1 MLVYK
6 IEKKKYESVFPSRG
20 SLYCDGRWSRKDM
33 WVVYSSESIALA
45 KLETLANTGST
56 LPKNRIVKIMEI
68 EDNAPMVEITPEDLP
83 SNWAETPYPKT
94 LASIIRKIIG
104 SGTYLGAIVPS
115 SQSKRERNLLLFPDF
130 HEFNKYVKEL
140 ESGEETFD
148 TRLKRQ

>member
-6 IEKKKYESVFPSRG
+6 IEKKKYESIFPPRG

-45 KLETLANTGST
+45 KLEILANTGST

-68 EDNAPMVEITPEDLP
+68 EDNAPLVEITPEDLP
-83 SNWAETPYPKT
+83 SNWAETPYPKS

-115 SQSKRERNLLLFPDF
+115 SQSKSLNVL
-130 HEFNKYVKEL
+130 
-140 ESGEETFD
+140 
-148 TRLKRQ
+148 